1 MLGGGTFTKQDKVL
15 PGSYINFVS
24 THNVGSNIGERG
36 VVALGL
42 ELDWGKDNEII
53 EVTAEQFNKEAIN
66 FFGYDYGHEKL
77 RGLRDLFK
85 NAVKGYFYKLN
96 SDGQKA
102 SNNYATAK
110 YTGKRGND
118 LKIVIEKNV
127 DNEDK
132 FDVIT
137 LLENS
142 QVDKQTVSESAELVD
157 NDYIVF
163 KKDTTLEV
171 TASTPLSGGTNG
183 NITGKNHQDFLNK
196 VESYSFNTLGC
207 LSKENEVTTLYVTYT
222 KRLREEQGI
231 KFQTV
236 IYDNQA
242 DYEGI
247 VNLKN
252 STTEEETGL
261 IYWVTG
267 IIASCNINT
276 SNTNKVYD
284 GEYTVNSEYTQ
295 TELEDCIQKGEFV
308 LHKVGNET
316 RVLVD
321 INSLT
326 KTTNE
331 KGEEFKSNQT
341 IRVLDQIATDIAST
355 FNKRYLGNIQNND
368 SGRISLWNDIVSLF
382 KEYATLQAIEN
393 FNSEDITV
401 EQGNDKKSVVVN
413 SSVQIINA
421 MEKLYM
427 SVVVS

>member
-1 MLGGGTFTKQDKVL
+1 MLGGGTFTKQNKVL

-24 THNVGSNIGERG
+24 AQKVGTNIGERG

-42 ELDWGKDNEII
+42 ELDWGKDKEII
-53 EVTAEQFNKEAIN
+53 EVTAEDFNKEANKI
-66 FFGYDYGHEKL
+66 FGYEYGHTRL

-127 DNEDK
+127 DDENK

-137 LLENS
+137 LLETL
-142 QVDKQTVSESAELVD
+142 QTDKQTVSEASELVD
-157 NDYIVF
+157 NDYVIF
-163 KKDTTLEV
+163 KKDATLAV
-171 TASTPLSGGTNG
+171 TASIPLTGGTNG
-183 NITGKNHQDFLNK
+183 NVTGQDHQDFLNK
-196 VESYSFNTLGC
+196 IESYNFNTLGC
-207 LSKENEVTTLYVTYT
+207 LSKETEIITLYIAYT
-222 KRLREEQGI
+222 KRLREEQGV

-236 IYDNQA
+236 VYNNQA
-242 DYEGI
+242 NYEGI

-252 STTEEETGL
+252 STVEEDTGL

-267 IIASCNINT
+267 IIAGCNINA
-276 SNTNKVYD
+276 SNTNRKYD
-284 GEYTVNSEYTQ
+284 GEYTVNSNYTQ
-295 TELEDCIQKGEFV
+295 VELEECIKKGELV
-308 LHKVGNET
+308 LHKVGDEE

-326 KTTNE
+326 SITNE
-331 KGEEFKSNQT
+331 KGEDFKSNQT
-341 IRVLDQIATDIAST
+341 IRVLDQVATDIANI
-355 FNKRYLGNIQNND
+355 FNKRYLGKIQNNE
-368 SGRISLWNDIVSLF
+368 SGRVTLWNDIVTLF
-382 KEYATLQAIEN
+382 KKYATLQAIEN
-393 FNSEDITV
+393 FDSKEITV
-401 EQGNDKKSVVVN
+401 EQGDDKKSVVVN
-413 SSVQIINA
+413 SSIQIINT

-427 SVVVS
+427 SVVVA

>member
-1 MLGGGTFTKQDKVL
+1 MLGGGTFTKQNKIL

-24 THNVGSNIGERG
+24 TQSVGSNIGERG

-53 EVTAEQFNKEAIN
+53 EITAEQFNKEANKI
-66 FFGYDYGHEKL
+66 FGYDYGHTSL

-96 SDGQKA
+96 SEGQKA
-102 SNNYATAK
+102 SNDYATAK

-118 LKIVIEKNV
+118 LKIVIEKNI
-127 DNEDK
+127 DDETK

-137 LLENS
+137 LLETS
-142 QVDKQTVSESAELVD
+142 QIDKQTVSNSSELVD
-157 NDYIVF
+157 NNYIVF
-163 KKDTTLEV
+163 KKDATLAV
-171 TASTPLSGGTNG
+171 TALKPLEGGTNG
-183 NITGKNHQDFLNK
+183 SVTGQSHQDFLNK
-196 VESYSFNTLGC
+196 IESYNFNTLGC
-207 LSKENEVTTLYVTYT
+207 LSKEKEITTLYVEYT
-222 KRLREEQGI
+222 KRLREEQGV

-236 IYDNQA
+236 VFNNQA

-247 VNLKN
+247 INLKN
-252 STTEEETGL
+252 SAVEEETGL

-267 IIASCNINT
+267 IIAGCNVNS
-276 SNTNKVYD
+276 SNTNKIYD
-284 GEYTVNSEYTQ
+284 GEYTINSDYTQ
-295 TELEDCIQKGEFV
+295 TQLQECIQKGEFV
-308 LHKVGNET
+308 LHKVGNEI

-326 KTTNE
+326 ELTNE

-355 FNKRYLGNIQNND
+355 FNKRYLGKIQNND
-368 SGRISLWNDIVSLF
+368 SGRISLWNDVVSLF
-382 KEYATLQAIEN
+382 KQYVTLQAIEKFDSN
-393 FNSEDITV
+393 EITV

-413 SSVQIINA
+413 SLVQVINS